1 MMSRRETNSTTKMK
15 IKNSKKKNKN
25 KNNKLIQYRVRGG
38 LRCIDGARWTNNF
51 AINHCMPANT
61 ACNIM
66 FLISLQLN
74 EVMKQFDNFF
84 RGSTRDP

>member
-51 AINHCMPANT
+51 AINVFLSII
-61 ACNIM
+61 ACLQIHVATLC
-66 FLISLQLN
+66 FL
-74 EVMKQFDNFF
+74 
-84 RGSTRDP
+84 